1 MKVLSIGLIGLL
13 AAAAPFA
20 AIAGKD
26 ASQIWQQE
34 RFAEQKR
41 TDQMELAK
49 LGACAS
55 KPRAESGSITTSA
68 R

>member
-34 RFAEQKR
+34 RLAPDW
-41 TDQMELAK
+41 TELQRE
-49 LGACAS
+49 G
-55 KPRAESGSITTSA
+55 RSGREFYSFQVSE
-68 R
+68 